1 MSLLPSPVEG
11 QIAELE
17 LALKLAKTRLEPFE
31 QKYGVTSDYFIAEM
45 TAEDLTGGDD
55 EYVRWAGEYRLRQK
69 LQEKLNALR
78 VDQYAQLM
86 ARLAYVAPGRKFS
99 RDEMNERT

>member
-1 MSLLPSPVEG
+1 MRAPDVES

-17 LALKLAKTRLEPFE
+17 SALMLADKRLRPFE

-55 EYVRWAGEYRLRQK
+55 EYIHWVGEYQLRRK
-69 LQEKLNALR
+69 LQEKLNALMA
-78 VDQYAQLM
+78 DQYEQLM
-86 ARLAYVAPGRKFS
+86 VQLEHINAGHKFN
-99 RDEMNERT
+99 RDEMTEDD

>member
-1 MSLLPSPVEG
+1 MRAPDVES

-17 LALKLAKTRLEPFE
+17 STLMLADTRLRPFE

-55 EYVRWAGEYRLRQK
+55 EYVHWMGEYQLRRK
-69 LQEKLNALR
+69 VQEKLNALMA
-78 VDQYAQLM
+78 DQYEQLM
-86 ARLAYVAPGRKFS
+86 VQLEYINSGHKFN
-99 RDEMNERT
+99 RDEMTEDD

>member
-1 MSLLPSPVEG
+1 MRAPDVES

-17 LALKLAKTRLEPFE
+17 SALMLVDTRLRPFE

-55 EYVRWAGEYRLRQK
+55 EYIHWVGEYQLRRK
-69 LQEKLNALR
+69 LQEKLNALMA
-78 VDQYAQLM
+78 DQYEQLM
-86 ARLAYVAPGRKFS
+86 AQLDVCKPGTQIQPR
-99 RDEMNERT
+99 

>member
-1 MSLLPSPVEG
+1 MRAPDVES

-17 LALKLAKTRLEPFE
+17 SALMLADKRLRPFE

-55 EYVRWAGEYRLRQK
+55 EYIHWVGEYQLRRK
-69 LQEKLNALR
+69 LQEKLNALDGR
-78 VDQYAQLM
+78 PVRAVDGAIGAYQRGTQLQP
-86 ARLAYVAPGRKFS
+86 R
-99 RDEMNERT
+99 